1 MLRQILP
8 EEAVEAV
15 DKERRLLE
23 RVSEFVTRFEPEGAD
38 ARRVRELISHLEDM
52 FLLVVVGEVKAGK
65 SSFINALLG
74 RERVP
79 GRAAAAHRSR
89 ARARLRAT

>member
-15 DKERRLLE
+15 EQERALLE
-23 RVSEFVTRFEPEGAD
+23 RVREFVDGFEPGSTDSQRIA
-38 ARRVRELISHLEDM
+38 ELISHLEDM

-65 SSFINALLG
+65 SSFINALL
-74 RERVP
+74 
-79 GRAAAAHRSR
+79 RADAVSYTHLTLPTKA
-89 ARARLRAT
+89 